1 MQGFLKSHH
10 LIFCCFFFV
19 PMLLY
24 TQKDLGGKY
33 EQSRSSRSRR
43 QKDAERVLEVVL
55 GALTKAL
62 SKGQPVKLAG
72 FGAFT
77 VRSRKARIGVKPGTT
92 EKIKIPAT
100 KVVGFKASKTLKE
113 KVR

>member
-1 MQGFLKSHH
+1 MNKVDLVEVVAKETGHSK
-10 LIFCCFFFV
+10 
-19 PMLLY
+19 
-24 TQKDLGGKY
+24 KDSEK
-33 EQSRSSRSRR
+33 
-43 QKDAERVLEVVL
+43 VLEVVL

-77 VRSRKARIGVKPGTT
+77 VRNRKARIGVKPGTT

-100 KVVGFKASKTLKE
+100 KVVGFKASKNLKE

>member
-1 MQGFLKSHH
+1 MNKVDLVEAVAKETGHSK
-10 LIFCCFFFV
+10 
-19 PMLLY
+19 
-24 TQKDLGGKY
+24 KD
-33 EQSRSSRSRR
+33 S
-43 QKDAERVLEVVL
+43 ERVLEVVL
-55 GALTKAL
+55 GAVTKAL

-77 VRSRKARIGVKPGTT
+77 VRNRKARIGVKPGTT

-100 KVVGFKASKTLKE
+100 KVVGFKASKNLKE